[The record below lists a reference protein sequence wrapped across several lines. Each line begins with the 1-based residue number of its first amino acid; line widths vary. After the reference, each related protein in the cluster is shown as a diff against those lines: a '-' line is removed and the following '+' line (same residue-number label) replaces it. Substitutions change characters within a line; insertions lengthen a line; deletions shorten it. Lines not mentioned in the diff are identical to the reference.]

1 MRGNLYRVLRVED
14 TYIPLQK
21 NKKVRQ
27 LSMITLTV
35 RDGQKPT
42 KEQLKRIKAACKKP
56 ITYTSDCPES
66 TPAALA
72 EFAAKARALRQSR
85 KNKKPAVTLRIH
97 HESLEVYKALGKG
110 YVDIMADVLTYAA
123 KDTQFLERA
132 MNPKT

>member
-1 MRGNLYRVLRVED
+1 MTREIEYDTEKDAVNWKLHRVHLSTATLVFTIHQELKEQTKR
-14 TYIPLQK
+14 
-21 NKKVRQ
+21 KKGAIMG
-27 LSMITLTV
+27 MITLTV

-72 EFAAKARALRQSR
+72 EFAAKARALRQNKR
-85 KNKKPAVTLRIH
+85 NKKPAVTLRIH
-97 HESLEVYKALGKG
+97 HESLEVYKS
-110 YVDIMADVLTYAA
+110 
-123 KDTQFLERA
+123 A